1 MPLFVIE
8 RDSKRVAHRPSCSSP
23 ARKDP
28 TTCRRS
34 SRRATGM
41 SIHTYVHQYSELL
54 LLRCLRKDL
63 TVAGIQKRIEVVL
76 ARHLH
81 VLDVLLERLRHRR
94 GEPPAEEE
102 PRDPLPP
109 PALGQPPPRPPP
121 SGPPPK
127 AC

>member
-8 RDSKRVAHRPSCSSP
+8 RDSKRVAHRPSCSPP

-34 SRRATGM
+34 SRRAAGM
-41 SIHTYVHQYSELL
+41 SIHTYAHQYSELL
-54 LLRCLRKDL
+54 LLRCLREDL

-94 GEPPAEEE
+94 GQPCKEVHLEGLLD
-102 PRDPLPP
+102 RSHV
-109 PALGQPPPRPPP
+109 GQPAVRAILAG
-121 SGPPPK
+121 S
-127 AC
+127 